1 MMRRNCHIW
10 QGTASY
16 TAFGPNRA
24 TKPGP
29 TYRHSALPDVTFR
42 LRGVHPI
49 TAWSYL
55 SSNCLRLPKR
65 AHLLISIDGSRL
77 APLLSYL
84 TMRLCARRVYRF
96 LQRVCCI
103 GGCPGLLLMAC
114 KTVRDF
120 RRACVITQ
128 GHTSFPKDT
137 FQYSLPVGVGVSPVF
152 QVGGYMRQ
160 RPTAKFNS

>member
-1 MMRRNCHIW
+1 MPHLAGHCVVHGFW
-10 QGTASY
+10 S
-16 TAFGPNRA
+16 
-24 TKPGP
+24 KPGYETRP
-29 TYRHSALPDVTFR
+29 YLPPQCPPRCDLPVE
-42 LRGVHPI
+42 GVHPI

-137 FQYSLPVGVGVSPVF
+137 FQYSLTVYISPVAF
-152 QVGGYMRQ
+152 SFRVWHG
-160 RPTAKFNS
+160 